1 MRKDILPP
9 DHAERERI
17 KTELG
22 LNLLVEAGAGSG
34 KTESLAQRMVAG
46 VVAGYDVSRMAA
58 VTFTRKAA
66 AELRGR
72 FQLALEKRLEEETDP
87 NARACITNALS
98 RLESFFAG
106 TIHSFCARLLRERP
120 VEAGLAPGFT
130 ELEEADDV
138 EMRKQAWR
146 DFLARERGKGS
157 PLLKELSDAD
167 VRPQD
172 LDNAFGVIC
181 TFEEIDFPPGEGTLP
196 GTAKRWKELSEFLNA
211 LNSLLKGPIPD
222 DTTCKVQQRL
232 RDDLPR
238 LPFARRHRPG
248 DLVELLRHWEAELS
262 IVQIRWAD
270 DKDEKKRL
278 KEVTDKLISDFK
290 EKTVGPFLAEWRQY
304 IYRLATVL
312 LVDAR
317 EFAREARF
325 RSLQLN
331 YNDLLQGAARLLR
344 EHPEV
349 RQALQ
354 KKYAWLYVDEFQ
366 DTDPVQAEVMLWL
379 ASDPATPATATDP
392 FSIHLRPGSL
402 FIVGDPKQSI
412 YRFRRADIEVY
423 NRVREVIE
431 REGGRV
437 VPLVASWR
445 SVSAIC
451 EWVSAA
457 FKDVFPAAPTEHQ
470 ARYEALKPV
479 EHRPG
484 GGVMTLTHPA
494 ALDKDKVFSADA
506 AAVARYIRAECDA
519 GRRKPGDFLVLTAK
533 KKHLGAYAAE
543 LEKVEVPVEVTGAG
557 AFGDSAEVG
566 ALATLLRVL
575 GDPDDAVSVVA
586 VLRSLLF
593 GISDDALFQHHN
605 AGGWFAPRRPPE
617 DGSTPPGHPRVLAEL
632 FALGDM
638 LELVRTLP
646 APAAVERILEST
658 GLLAQAAAR
667 SPGGAEAGDLF
678 HAVDRVR
685 QTFESGGTLA
695 DAADGLRDDVESAD
709 VESWPLEPGR
719 TDVVRVM
726 NLHKAKGL
734 EAPVVLLA
742 DPCGGYQ
749 STAELRIDRGPGRAV
764 GHMQV
769 VWKDE
774 EQPWLRKL
782 IAEPADWASFAAVE
796 QPFLDAEAARLRYVA
811 ATRAKELL
819 VISRWAKSGGI
830 QPWQPFNEFLDGAR
844 ELIVPSEAAVTVPRA
859 ADLSEKTRLRQAT
872 AREGRLAEATTG
884 SYAVESVTGST
895 HQEIPAGEQ
904 AGLETGPATGTAF
917 GELVHQL
924 LEFAMRHQADAAA
937 IERYANWLTFG
948 NAGLRAAVPEAL
960 QAVQRVTASD
970 LWKDALA
977 SDARDV
983 EVPFTLVTKGADG
996 TPTLLAGIIDLAY
1009 RVDGGWHIVDYK
1021 TDQLGNRPAALLL
1034 ERYSAQIDA
1043 YRRAWGDMTGEQVVR
1058 AGIHAVRTGETVWES
1073 DAPATRS
1080 ARR

>member
-9 DHAERERI
+9 DQAERELI
-17 KTELG
+17 KTALT

-72 FQLALEKRLEEETDP
+72 FQLALEKRLEEEQDP

-106 TIHSFCARLLRERP
+106 TIHAFCARLLRERP

-157 PLLKELSDAD
+157 PLLRALSDAD

-172 LDNAFGVIC
+172 LDSAFGVIC
-181 TFEEIDFPPGEGTLP
+181 TFEEVDFPPGEGKLP

-211 LNSLLKGPIPD
+211 LNSLLTGPIPD

-232 RDDLPR
+232 RDDVPR

-290 EKTVGPFLAEWRQY
+290 EKTVGPFLAAWRQY
-304 IYRLATVL
+304 IYHLAISL

-344 EHPEV
+344 EHPDV
-349 RQALQ
+349 RLALQ

-379 ASDPATPATATDP
+379 ASEPATPATATDP
-392 FSIHLRPGSL
+392 FSIRLRPGSL

-451 EWVSAA
+451 SWVSTA
-457 FKDVFPAAPTEHQ
+457 FERVFPAAPTEHQ

-479 EHRPG
+479 EARPG
-484 GGVMTLTHPA
+484 GGVMRLTHPA
-494 ALDKDKVFSADA
+494 ALEKDRVVTADA
-506 AAVARYIRAECDA
+506 AAIARYIRAECDA
-519 GRRKPGDFLVLTAK
+519 GRRKPGEFLILTAK
-533 KKHLGAYAAE
+533 KKHLGSYAAE
-543 LEKVEVPVEVTGAG
+543 LEKLGVPVDVTGAG

-566 ALATLLRVL
+566 ALATLLRAL
-575 GDPDDAVSVVA
+575 GDPDDAVSVVG

-593 GISDDALFQHHN
+593 GISDDELFQHRQ
-605 AGGWFAPRRPPE
+605 AGGWFAPRLPE
-617 DGSTPPGHPRVLAEL
+617 DGSTPPGHPRVLAAL
-632 FALGDM
+632 FALADM
-638 LELVRTLP
+638 VEMVRTLP
-646 APAAVERILEST
+646 APAAVERILESS

-678 HAVDRVR
+678 HAVDCVR
-685 QTFESGGTLA
+685 RTFESGGTLA
-695 DAADGLRDDVESAD
+695 DAADGLNDDVESAD

-734 EAPVVLLA
+734 EASVVFLA
-742 DPCGGYQ
+742 DPCGGYT
-749 STAELRIDRGPGRAV
+749 STAEVRIDRGAGRAI
-764 GHMQV
+764 GHLQLV
-769 VWKDE
+769 RKEEDE
-774 EQPWLRKL
+774 TRRRTL
-782 IAEPADWASFAAVE
+782 IAEPKDWASSAAVE

-811 ATRAKELL
+811 ATRPKELL
-819 VISRWAKSGGI
+819 VISRWAKSGGK
-830 QPWQPFNEFLDGAR
+830 QPWQPFDEVLDDAG
-844 ELIVPSEAAVTVPRA
+844 ELGVPPTVSPPSSRK
-859 ADLSEKTRLRQAT
+859 ADLSEKARVRL
-872 AREGRLAEATTG
+872 ARWRDGRLVEAMTG

-904 AGLETGPATGTAF
+904 AGLGTGPATGAAF
-917 GELVHQL
+917 GELVHRL
-924 LEFAMRHQADAAA
+924 LEFAMRHGADAAA
-937 IERYANWLTFG
+937 IERYAAWQAFG
-948 NAGLRAAVPEAL
+948 NDELRTAVPEAL
-960 QAVQRVTASD
+960 EAVQRVTDSDMWKEAIASE
-970 LWKDALA
+970 
-977 SDARDV
+977 ARDV
-983 EVPFTLVTKGADG
+983 EAPFTLVTKGADG
-996 TPTLLAGIIDLAY
+996 IPTLLAGVIDLAY
-1009 RVDGGWHIVDYK
+1009 RVKGGWHIVDYK
-1021 TDQLGNRPAALLL
+1021 TDQLGDRPAASLF
-1034 ERYSAQIDA
+1034 ERYRAQVDA
-1043 YRRAWGDMTGEQVVR
+1043 YRRAWGEMTGEQVVR
-1058 AGIHAVRTGETVWES
+1058 AGIHAVRTGETVWKDS
-1073 DAPATRS
+1073 
-1080 ARR
+1080 